1 MSPAGIFQESHSPFG
16 VYFQECCY
24 AGINAKGWSIFSRYV
39 TGTVPPGQRPFV
51 CAVRAP
57 WEMEREFQLGSRIVT
72 RNVAGNWL
80 QPGGQ
85 LYLSH
90 QEIARA

>member
-1 MSPAGIFQESHSPFG
+1 MNEDNHTLQTA
-16 VYFQECCY
+16 
-24 AGINAKGWSIFSRYV
+24 
-39 TGTVPPGQRPFV
+39 
-51 CAVRAP
+51 
-57 WEMEREFQLGSRIVT
+57 ERLIREWFP

>member
-1 MSPAGIFQESHSPFG
+1 MSPAGIFQESHSPFE

-72 RNVAGNWL
+72 RSSRVLRSEEAEYILSEWPPNV
-80 QPGGQ
+80 P
-85 LYLSH
+85 
-90 QEIARA
+90 